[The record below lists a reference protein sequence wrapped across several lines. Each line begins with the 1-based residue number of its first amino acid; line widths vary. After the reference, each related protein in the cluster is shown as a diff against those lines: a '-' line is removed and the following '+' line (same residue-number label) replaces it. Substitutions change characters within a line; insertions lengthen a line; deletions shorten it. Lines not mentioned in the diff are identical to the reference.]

1 MNNFRGGFGGGN
13 MQNLLRQAQKMQ
25 AEMEQKQKEIEE
37 SVFTSSVGGGM
48 IEASMNGKYELL
60 SIDIKPEVIDPED
73 PEMLADMVKSAVN
86 SCVEKVTKAKEDSMP
101 NMPAGI
107 GF

>member
-25 AEMEQKQKEIEE
+25 EEMEQKQKEIEE

-48 IEASMNGKYELL
+48 IEASMNGRYELV
-60 SIDIKPEVIDPED
+60 SISIKPEVIDPED
-73 PEMLADMVKSAVN
+73 PEMLADMVKSAIN
-86 SCVEKVTKAKEDSMP
+86 SCVEKISEAKKDSMP
-101 NMPAGI
+101 SMP
-107 GF
+107 F

>member
-1 MNNFRGGFGGGN
+1 MNDFRGGFGGGN

-60 SIDIKPEVIDPED
+60 SIEIKPEVIDPED

>member
-13 MQNLLRQAQKMQ
+13 MQNLLRQAQRMQ
-25 AEMEQKQKEIEE
+25 EEMEAKQKEIEE

-48 IEASMNGKYELL
+48 VEAQMNGKYELL
-60 SIDIKPEVIDPED
+60 SINIKPEVIDPED
-73 PEMLADMVKSAVN
+73 AEMLQDLVTSAVN
-86 SCVEKVTKAKEDSMP
+86 SCVEKITQAKKDNMP
-101 NMPAGI
+101 NLPNGM